1 MLIIAKRKRVI
12 EVYKYTSYS
21 YISSYYFMKLHTLL
35 YIWHLVQWEAGYAIF
50 DLQHKQCCIVILSLL
65 AKKFYCQALNQTNKT
80 PNIMLIR
87 ILMRIMH
94 IVSVEQWQFCFF
106 SFTVKK
112 SKRTEIF
119 SQTEAIKPLKLNCV
133 RCRLS
138 TVCEIDNEKEHLRLM
153 LMMLRCH
160 FSVPCNATEISNS
173 KLYSWA

>member
-1 MLIIAKRKRVI
+1 MLIIAKRKRGI

-80 PNIMLIR
+80 PNIMLIKISCVLC
-87 ILMRIMH
+87 ILF
-94 IVSVEQWQFCFF
+94 QWQFCFF
-106 SFTVKK
+106 SFTVK

-119 SQTEAIKPLKLNCV
+119 SQTEPIKPLKLNCV